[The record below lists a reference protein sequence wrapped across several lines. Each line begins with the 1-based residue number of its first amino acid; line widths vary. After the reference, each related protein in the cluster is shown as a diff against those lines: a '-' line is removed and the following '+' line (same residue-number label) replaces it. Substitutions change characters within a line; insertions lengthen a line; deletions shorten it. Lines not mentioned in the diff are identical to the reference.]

1 MAGTVNGQKASVP
14 TSTLNT
20 NTTIP
25 QSVQDEIYSG
35 LLATN
40 APRRIESVIRDE
52 LDRASYLDKV
62 RNRATYLFR
71 SGRAKSFK
79 EAMDIIMAEIRE
91 ASDENA
97 ANGVHGSANGVNG
110 AGGGVVAGAQNGDE
124 PMGKLPAPAIE
135 AGRKV
140 IRKEVEAVVDI
151 DVDDE

>member
-1 MAGTVNGQKASVP
+1 MATANGSKASVS

-25 QSVQDEIYSG
+25 QSIQDEIYSG
-35 LLATN
+35 LLTTN

-71 SGRAKSFK
+71 SGRAKTFK
-79 EAMDIIMAEIRE
+79 EAMDIIMAEIRD
-91 ASDENA
+91 ASDGSA
-97 ANGVHGSANGVNG
+97 ANGAHAMNGVNG
-110 AGGGVVAGAQNGDE
+110 AGSSLVTGAQNGDE

-135 AGRKV
+135 AGRRV
-140 IRKEVEAVVDI
+140 IRTEVEAVVDVE
-151 DVDDE
+151 VDDE